1 MPKTLYKTGFIA
13 YALLLVMA
21 TLFYKERTIF
31 MDAAYHLFHIL
42 MSNDFAIQHGRFGA
56 VVTEVFPVVGSKLGL
71 SLKNI
76 MILYSSGTM
85 FFYFLCYVVCG
96 SVLKQYRY
104 ALIVLLFS
112 ILFATE
118 TFFWPYSELQQG
130 CCMLLVMFAI
140 LNTKMQVVLKYALIL
155 ALMVT
160 LAFIHPLIIVPA
172 AFLFIYLVLSGTGDI
187 SKKELVIG
195 FGLFLVIY
203 CIKAKFFVPPYEV
216 NATTGFRQKIKNL
229 LPQYFDLYSVKKFV
243 NDCLGKFIWI
253 PVTVI
258 GTTAYYIV
266 TKKWML
272 LAFYLISVVGF
283 VSLIN
288 ISYDYNGVPS
298 FYIENLYLPLAII
311 LAAPLVFEIIKEVNR
326 KIIVLPL
333 FLLVI
338 LSGSYRIYRQHDFFA
353 ARLNWFR
360 GFYTENSDKKLIVD
374 QSHVPMPTLIMH
386 WGTPYEFWALS
397 TLEQGRTASIIVTDN
412 VDALIPPPGKT
423 TSFISTYGGFPYSS
437 FPKEYFK
444 FTDTVSEYQVL
455 RKAQ

>member
-1 MPKTLYKTGFIA
+1 MQKTLYKTGFIA

-42 MSNDFAIQHGRFGA
+42 MSKDFAIQHGRFGA

-96 SVLKQYRY
+96 SLLKQYRH
-104 ALIVLLFS
+104 ALIVLFFS

-118 TFFWPYSELQQG
+118 TFYWPFSELQQG
-130 CCMLLVMFAI
+130 CCMLIVMFAI
-140 LNTKMQVVLKYALIL
+140 LSAEIQAVLKYALIL
-155 ALMVT
+155 VLMVT

-172 AFLFIYLVLSGTGDI
+172 SFLFIYLLLSGTVNT
-187 SKKELVIG
+187 SKKELLIG

-229 LPQYFDLYSVKKFV
+229 VPRYFDLYSVKKFV
-243 NDCLGKFIWI
+243 KDCLGKFIWI
-253 PVTVI
+253 PVFTV
-258 GTTAYYIV
+258 TTIAYYIV
-266 TKKWML
+266 KKKWIL
-272 LAFYLISVVGF
+272 LAFYLLSIVGF

-288 ISYDYNGVPS
+288 ISYDYKDVPS
-298 FYIENLYLPLAII
+298 FYIENLYLPLAIM
-311 LAAPLVFEIIKEVNR
+311 LAAPLIFEIIGDVNR
-326 KIIVLPL
+326 KAIILPM
-333 FLLVI
+333 FLLVV

-360 GFYTENSDKKLIVD
+360 GFYTENGSKKLIID
-374 QSHVPMPTLIMH
+374 QSRVPMPTLIMH

-397 TLEQGRTASIIVTDN
+397 TLEQGKTASIIVTDN
-412 VDALIPPPGKT
+412 VDAMIPPPGKT
-423 TSFISTYGGFPYSS
+423 TSFITTYGGFPYHS

-444 FTDTVSEYQVL
+444 FTDTISEYQVL